1 MSLDGERA
9 CASLSGHWPRSR
21 SPPLPSH
28 PAPAKAADL
37 DFTLV
42 NRTGYEISQVFVG
55 RESTRNWGRDIL
67 GRGTLGD
74 AQKLDITFPDTTKS
88 CTWDLK
94 VVYSDDD
101 STAVWHNLN
110 LCDIS
115 KVTVHYN
122 RRTGETTAKTE

>member
-1 MSLDGERA
+1 MRFPIWSLA
-9 CASLSGHWPRSR
+9 ALAVAAASV
-21 SPPLPSH
+21 
-28 PAPAKAADL
+28 APAHAEDRNL

-42 NRTGYEISQVFVG
+42 NRTGYEIAKVFVG
-55 RESTRNWGRDIL
+55 KESSRNWGKDIL

-74 AQKLDITFPDTTKS
+74 DEKLDITFPDSTQS
-88 CTWDLK
+88 CRWDLK

-110 LCDIS
+110 LCNIS

-122 RRTGETTAKTE
+122 RRSGETTAKTE